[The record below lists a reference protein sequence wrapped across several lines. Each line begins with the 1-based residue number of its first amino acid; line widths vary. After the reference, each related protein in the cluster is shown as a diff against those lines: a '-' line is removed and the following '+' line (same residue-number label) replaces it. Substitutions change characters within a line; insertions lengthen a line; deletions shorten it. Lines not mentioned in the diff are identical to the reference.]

1 MRISFLI
8 PILVTLVG
16 FFLLFRL
23 RFFFLIHPI
32 KTLREFLS
40 AARDRSARRALFL
53 ALAGTL
59 GVGNIFGVAAGI
71 MIGGEGSVFWLFL
84 SSIFA
89 MVIKYSETLLVFDTP
104 ERRGGMSAALANIF
118 PSLSS
123 FLPQIYAFLTMALAL
138 FMGSAM
144 QSAAV
149 IDVAE
154 KTLSLQPVFTAAV
167 LIALLL
173 PFTFGNAD
181 KIESLTEFIIP
192 LTTIIYIFMSFCAI
206 FSNFSLIP
214 SVISRI
220 FHSAFSAE
228 SVLGGGLSSISLI
241 AIKEGFARGILSN
254 EAGVGTSALGHSR
267 SVERAPR
274 AAGLFGMYEVFFDTT
289 LLCTLTAF
297 VILLSVEDISAFST
311 PMSLVTAAFTASL
324 GDFSGYIL
332 LVLIFAFAYSTV
344 ICWYS
349 YGNECTSL
357 YFPSAKPVFAPIF
370 ALFILL
376 SVYISPSFLISA
388 TDLILLF
395 MSIITLSAIIKK
407 SNRIVELSKR

>member
-1 MRISFLI
+1 MQISFLI

-16 FFLLFRL
+16 FFLLFKL
-23 RFFFLIHPI
+23 RFFFILHPV
-32 KTLREFLS
+32 KTLMEFLS

-71 MIGGEGSVFWLFL
+71 MIGGEGSVLWLFL
-84 SSIFA
+84 SGVFA

-104 ERRGGMSAALANIF
+104 ERRGGMSAALSSIF
-118 PSLSS
+118 PSLSRL
-123 FLPQIYAFLTMALAL
+123 LPQIYALLTVALSL

-154 KTLSLQPVFTAAV
+154 KTPSAQPVFTAAV
-167 LIALLL
+167 LVALLL
-173 PFTFGNAD
+173 PLTFGNAN
-181 KIESLTEFIIP
+181 KIENLTEIIIP
-192 LTTIIYIFMSFCAI
+192 LTTIIYIFMSFCVIFANLSEIPLAI
-206 FSNFSLIP
+206 F
-214 SVISRI
+214 RI
-220 FHSAFSAE
+220 FRSAFSAE
-228 SVLGGGLSSISLI
+228 AIVGGGLSSISLI

-267 SVERAPR
+267 SGERTPR
-274 AAGLFGMYEVFFDTT
+274 VAGLFGMCEVFFDTT

-324 GDFSGYIL
+324 GDFSGYVL
-332 LVLIFAFAYSTV
+332 LALIFAFAYSTV

-349 YGNECTSL
+349 YGSECAAL
-357 YFPSAKPVFAPIF
+357 YFPATKPIFPPTF

-376 SVYISPSFLISA
+376 SAYLSPSLLISA
-388 TDLILLF
+388 TDVILLF

-407 SNRIVELSKR
+407 SNRIAELSKR